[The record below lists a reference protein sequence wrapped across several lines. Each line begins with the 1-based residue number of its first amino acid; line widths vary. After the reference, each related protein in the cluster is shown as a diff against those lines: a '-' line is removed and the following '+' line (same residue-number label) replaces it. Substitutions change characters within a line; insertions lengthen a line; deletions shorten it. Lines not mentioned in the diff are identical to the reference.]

1 MKRGTSNAPTAD
13 LAGIR
18 DTKRAFGWSV
28 RLRCRP
34 LQPFSDS
41 FSRCVLLGSCPQ
53 LLNMTLRAPQNP
65 VDQKSV
71 GVSTDLG
78 RDPGSQ
84 SSERGGQSLAQPK
97 DPLEARKSDLY
108 VSSHSAPPLRSLG
121 GQQDADLGQSLPQMI
136 AAVGQR
142 SPKSLLATPSPKAA
156 SLMSSSVKEMSAML
170 AGVSS

>member
-1 MKRGTSNAPTAD
+1 MKGSALEARTGN
-13 LAGIR
+13 R
-18 DTKRAFGWSV
+18 RKSV
-28 RLRCRP
+28 RVEHRRTGT
-34 LQPFSDS
+34 
-41 FSRCVLLGSCPQ
+41 RCVLLGSCPQ